1 MRLSAEIHTERLIG
15 DDRAAVRRTL
25 RLGVSTYSSA
35 DVAMALIL
43 NMSERGLLIETFV
56 KLAVGEILL
65 VEIPEASASAIRV
78 IWTDN
83 FLAGCEFVDPL
94 SAGAVSAA
102 QLKSPHNPTGPANS
116 VSAAGAHFSPEVLRP
131 NPDGSST
138 QTAILIVTSLISVLA
153 LILLLAAI
161 LLRS

>member
-1 MRLSAEIHTERLIG
+1 
-15 DDRAAVRRTL
+15 
-25 RLGVSTYSSA
+25 
-35 DVAMALIL
+35 
-43 NMSERGLLIETFV
+43 MSERGLLIETFV

-94 SAGAVSAA
+94 SMGAVSAA
-102 QLKSPHNPTGPANS
+102 QLKSPHNATGPADP
-116 VSAAGAHFSPEVLRP
+116 VLAAGTQLSPEVPRP
-131 NPDGSST
+131 NPDGSSI

-153 LILLLAAI
+153 LILLLAAV